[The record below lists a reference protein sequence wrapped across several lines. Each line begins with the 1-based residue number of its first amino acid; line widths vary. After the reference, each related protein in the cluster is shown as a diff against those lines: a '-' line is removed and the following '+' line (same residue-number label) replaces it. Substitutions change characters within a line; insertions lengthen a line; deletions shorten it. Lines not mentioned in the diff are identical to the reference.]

1 MPPTGGTLTATME
14 TSDAVARRALPPVPR
29 TGSVQETRQAAA
41 QQFVAGMRAGAAA
54 FCDAGGALS
63 AVVAEVVPPA
73 RHRRARCRVVL
84 RHAGGAQVDTT
95 FLGPAGAAT
104 LAAREWFAG
113 EIRRWLAAGRQ
124 PELSWPVPDPA
135 AAPGGQ
141 VVDVSAWAA
150 AG

>member
-1 MPPTGGTLTATME
+1 ME
-14 TSDAVARRALPPVPR
+14 TTDAVVRRPLPPVPR
-29 TGSVQETRQAAA
+29 PGSVQETRQAAA
-41 QQFVAGMRAGAAA
+41 QQFVAGMRAGAAGFGA
-54 FCDAGGALS
+54 AGGALS

-84 RHAGGAQVDTT
+84 RHAGGAQADTT
-95 FLGPAGAAT
+95 FLGPAGAPT

-113 EIRRWLAAGRQ
+113 EICRWLAAGRQ
-124 PELSWPVPDPA
+124 PDASRPDPDA
-135 AAPGGQ
+135 AAATGAQ